1 MHGGA
6 VEEASRRAVALEV
19 WLGLRK
25 VQRLTGCT
33 TKTLYTF
40 LEVLEPFLVTGCTSK
55 EIKKAEKELCG
66 RSGANVIKL
75 NGCVDCT
82 HIFEPDHE
90 DTVCPHCGHP
100 RYDDD
105 GQPNEVGFYFPLR
118 DQFNGLLSIPAYREA
133 LLHEWRRSKSPSHMS
148 DVYDSPRW
156 REKMGSPTPR
166 LERVA
171 IQGCVDSMP
180 AHNRKNAGSVKPL
193 QYVVLSLPP
202 WIRYKPKHMLTQM
215 LVVSHLKG
223 DSAKKYYDWAAT
235 YEINDLHTTGVRGVR
250 VIFYGMTLDTPG
262 RREILCMQKES
273 AFYPCPHCLHTW
285 QPGMRDQLCNG
296 YRRFLALDSPWRKRE
311 FVLRGHFGVNLK
323 YMFRDEE
330 TRDAPAQRTSGSV
343 VTMIDLATSNRPFCG
358 HKGPPFLVKWIAADW
373 EDQMCDCMHDIKC
386 FLEMLSKGLVGCRN
400 NGMYK
405 GWALRDH
412 QHR

>member
-1 MHGGA
+1 M
-6 VEEASRRAVALEV
+6 
-19 WLGLRK
+19 
-25 VQRLTGCT
+25 C
-33 TKTLYTF
+33 
-40 LEVLEPFLVTGCTSK
+40 
-55 EIKKAEKELCG
+55 KK
-66 RSGANVIKL
+66 
-75 NGCVDCT
+75 
-82 HIFEPDHE
+82 
-90 DTVCPHCGHP
+90 
-100 RYDDD
+100 
-105 GQPNEVGFYFPLR
+105 
-118 DQFNGLLSIPAYREA
+118 FNGLLSIPAYRES

-156 REKMGSPTPR
+156 REKMGPPTPR

-285 QPGMRDQLCNG
+285 QPGMCDQLCNR
-296 YRRFLALDSPWRKRE
+296 YRRFLALDSP
-311 FVLRGHFGVNLK
+311 
-323 YMFRDEE
+323 
-330 TRDAPAQRTSGSV
+330 
-343 VTMIDLATSNRPFCG
+343 
-358 HKGPPFLVKWIAADW
+358 
-373 EDQMCDCMHDIKC
+373 
-386 FLEMLSKGLVGCRN
+386 
-400 NGMYK
+400 
-405 GWALRDH
+405 
-412 QHR
+412 